1 MSTDTRPASR
11 AQVTAAAEALLT
23 SWGQVQDLMARMP
36 VEIEERFGIP
46 PHRINVLGA
55 VDRGVARIQDIAA
68 AALTSVSAAS
78 RTVDGLVRDGWL
90 DRRPDPE
97 DRRATKVTL
106 TETGEARMAELRA
119 WAEEMVAG
127 IVAELGPERTERMA
141 DDLTAFATRVSAE
154 LDREVG

>member
-11 AQVTAAAEALLT
+11 TEVLAAVEALLT
-23 SWGQVQDLMARMP
+23 SWNQVQDLMVRMP
-36 VEIEERFGIP
+36 VEVEDRFGIP
-46 PHRINVLGA
+46 AHRLHVLGA

-90 DRRPDPE
+90 DRQPDPE
-97 DRRATKVTL
+97 DRRATRVTL
-106 TETGEARMAELRA
+106 TPLGDEHLGAVRT

-127 IVAELGPERTERMA
+127 IVAELGPRRAERMA
-141 DDLTAFATRVSAE
+141 DDLAVFAERVSAE
-154 LDREVG
+154 LDREAG